1 MIFRKSLGRKGQVGF
16 GIGDIPGIAVAVV
29 VGMLVLAFGA
39 LVLSS
44 VQADQ
49 LTANGN
55 TTIEFNITG
64 DGLQTLSNISTLIPT
79 SGTVIGAAI
88 IIGILLGAFA
98 FVRTR

>member
-1 MIFRKSLGRKGQVGF
+1 MKLPKFSKRGQVGF

-29 VGMLVLAFGA
+29 VGMLVLSFGA

-44 VQADQ
+44 VDADF
-49 LTANGN
+49 TAN
-55 TTIEFNITG
+55 TFESNITK
-64 DGLQTLSNISTLIPT
+64 DGLSTLNNISTLIPT